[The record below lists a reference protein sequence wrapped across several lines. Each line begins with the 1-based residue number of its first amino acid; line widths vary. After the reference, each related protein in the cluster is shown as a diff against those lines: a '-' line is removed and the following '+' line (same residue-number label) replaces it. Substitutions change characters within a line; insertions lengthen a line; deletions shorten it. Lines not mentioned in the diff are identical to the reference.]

1 MEAHEVHNL
10 VQYRVSEDW
19 RRRGEKKENAFKFML
34 KCMFYKRTERDLQ
47 RREIANW
54 SRIERRAAPYASS
67 FSIDK
72 WLKTPGDGMR
82 WWLELLV
89 NKFFRN
95 SLANYKIHHQ
105 HIRARWTHKRM
116 QIIYFI
122 WEQRGGEKKNN
133 YENYHNN
140 FELSVCGW
148 TAGNTIAWHFMHFF
162 MVALFS
168 HMIFIIILRLLVM
181 KNTSWCSPTTLA
193 GSSLHNDIRLKL
205 LFQPL
210 LIPQR
215 SKFYLSPTIIHN
227 MLFKFINIWD

>member
-1 MEAHEVHNL
+1 MHVMCVCMEAHEVHNL

-47 RREIANW
+47 QREIANW

-72 WLKTPGDGMR
+72 WLKTPEDGMR

-89 NKFFRN
+89 NKFWRN
-95 SLANYKIHHQ
+95 SLANYKIHHE

-122 WEQRGGEKKNN
+122 WEQRGGEKKRI
-133 YENYHNN
+133 
-140 FELSVCGW
+140 
-148 TAGNTIAWHFMHFF
+148 TMK
-162 MVALFS
+162 
-168 HMIFIIILRLLVM
+168 IIIIISSWACVGGRLEIQSHGILCTFLWLRY
-181 KNTSWCSPTTLA
+181 
-193 GSSLHNDIRLKL
+193 SL
-205 LFQPL
+205 
-210 LIPQR
+210 
-215 SKFYLSPTIIHN
+215 
-227 MLFKFINIWD
+227 IWFS